1 MFQIH
6 MGVPE
11 MEEFWNTFQKKV
23 TSGTAGKD
31 EIRIFKKLGK
41 AFRQLAND
49 PRHPGLNSHEISSLS
64 KRVGFKIWESYL
76 ENNTPAAGRIFW
88 AYGPNRGD
96 ITIMGLEPHPDDKAK
111 SYDKITLSSMGKPVS

>member
-11 MEEFWNTFQKKV
+11 MEEFWNTLQKKV

-64 KRVGFKIWESYL
+64 KRIL
-76 ENNTPAAGRIFW
+76 
-88 AYGPNRGD
+88 
-96 ITIMGLEPHPDDKAK
+96 
-111 SYDKITLSSMGKPVS
+111 